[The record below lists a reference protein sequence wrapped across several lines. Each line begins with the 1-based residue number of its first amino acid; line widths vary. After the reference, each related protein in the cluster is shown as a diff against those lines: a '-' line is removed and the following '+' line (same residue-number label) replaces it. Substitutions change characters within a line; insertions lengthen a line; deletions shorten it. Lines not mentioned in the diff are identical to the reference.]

1 MNKSSLKSKLHKIF
15 AVSMLTTSISGC
27 ALSYY
32 MDVLEHGEQLSPQ
45 AKAVTLLA
53 EPYES
58 CADLGGIEAGLGYA
72 EESEEIL
79 TNYLRHIAARDH
91 QANAIV
97 LEKQE
102 IYEYDGIRTLKI
114 YAGAYK
120 CE

>member
-1 MNKSSLKSKLHKIF
+1 MNKYFINSSKIYSIF
-15 AVSMLTTSISGC
+15 LLFTSISGC
-27 ALSYY
+27 SLAYY
-32 MDVLEHGEQLSPQ
+32 KDILENGEQLSPQ

-58 CADLGGIEAGLGYA
+58 CTDLGGIDAGLGYA
-72 EESEEIL
+72 QESEEIL

-97 LEKQE
+97 IEKQE
-102 IYEYDGIRTLKI
+102 IIEYDGIRTLKI